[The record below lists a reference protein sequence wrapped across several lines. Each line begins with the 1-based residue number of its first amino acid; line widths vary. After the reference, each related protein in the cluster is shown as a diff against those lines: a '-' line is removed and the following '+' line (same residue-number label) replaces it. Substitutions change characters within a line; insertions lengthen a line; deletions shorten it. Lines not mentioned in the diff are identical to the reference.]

1 MENRKKYVIDKNF
14 QYRVTF
20 KILALILFLV
30 GIITVGIGIH
40 ATNNNY
46 TLKKTVSKL
55 QDTITDQ
62 NHIIQAMKEYPE
74 FAKLKERRIASQIIS
89 SNLDENIDLM
99 HANVGYIQGIIR
111 MNNLI
116 IIFILIFVIV
126 QSVILY
132 VYLIRK
138 TNTISGPVFV
148 MNRHIQKILSGEN
161 SEIRSLRKNDEFKE
175 LFDSLSELTGRYEGL
190 KKKK

>member
-30 GIITVGIGIH
+30 GIITIGIGIH
-40 ATNNNY
+40 ATNNNN

-89 SNLDENIDLM
+89 SNLDENVDLM
-99 HANVGYIQGIIR
+99 HANVAYIQGIIR

-116 IIFILIFVIV
+116 IIFILIFVII

-138 TNTISGPVFV
+138 TNTISGPVFA
-148 MNRHIQKILSGEN
+148 MNRHIQKILNGEN
-161 SEIRSLRKNDEFKE
+161 SEISSLRKNDEFKE
-175 LFDSLSELTGRYEGL
+175 LFDSLSELTARYGEL
-190 KKKK
+190 KTKK